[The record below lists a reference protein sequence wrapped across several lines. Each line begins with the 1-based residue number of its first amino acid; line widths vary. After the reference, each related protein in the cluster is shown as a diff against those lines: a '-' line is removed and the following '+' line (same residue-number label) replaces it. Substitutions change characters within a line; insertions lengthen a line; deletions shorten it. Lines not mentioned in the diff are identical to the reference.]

1 MGEQEKSKLSR
12 PKLCAIIGAMK
23 KRQLK
28 KEDPIAIMDSGLGG
42 ISVLR
47 QMKKVMPL
55 EDYLYFGDSV
65 HAPYGERPQEEIIA
79 LCEEN
84 TEMLLER
91 GAKCIV
97 IACNTATSAAAEVL
111 RSRYPEIPV
120 IGMEPAVKPAAKS
133 GGHPKVLVLA
143 TPITIR
149 GDRLH
154 HLVENF
160 DGEADFT
167 LLEAPGIVRFVEAGI
182 CDANPEEPLM
192 EYLRELLSPYSMQ
205 ADGRI
210 PEHVDG
216 VVLGCTHF
224 PFVKESI
231 GRTLGYPIHIFD
243 GAKGT
248 ALWTRKRLSDLG
260 LLREE
265 NPHPGIEL
273 MNSDREKLPTARL
286 LLSLPME
293 ETEES

>member
-1 MGEQEKSKLSR
+1 MEEQEKSKLSR
-12 PKLCAIIGAMK
+12 PELCAIIGAMK

-65 HAPYGERPQEEIIA
+65 HAPYGERPPEEIIA

-84 TEMLLER
+84 TEMLLEQ

-205 ADGRI
+205 ADGRLRFYEVLALDETGS
-210 PEHVDG
+210 PEQAFELMEADG
-216 VVLGCTHF
+216 GLVL
-224 PFVKESI
+224 
-231 GRTLGYPIHIFD
+231 D
-243 GAKGT
+243 
-248 ALWTRKRLSDLG
+248 D
-260 LLREE
+260 LREGE
-265 NPHPGIEL
+265 TNLGGL
-273 MNSDREKLPTARL
+273 WQRLQKKLTGK
-286 LLSLPME
+286 E
-293 ETEES
+293 EPVPYRYDFKAI